1 MLKWTQNINGDG
13 RTGDAM
19 REYTTPQTAEL
30 LGVAQSTIR
39 KHARIL
45 GIQRIGRDYIFTP
58 TQIDA
63 LRQSLASSKRGRPV
77 TKLGC

>member
-1 MLKWTQNINGDG
+1 
-13 RTGDAM
+13 M
-19 REYTTPQTAEL
+19 REYTTPQAAEL

-39 KHARIL
+39 KHARLL
-45 GIQRIGRDYIFTP
+45 GIKRIGRDYIFTP